1 MRTKSS
7 FNNSRFLHFV
17 LSYLITSTFI
27 TIIYDDTYHGC
38 VMNKVMTLVILAML
52 VLVLLE
58 VTVLEFSHRDVYA
71 QVCAQTQCPHDTSG
85 QMLQLLY
92 L

>member
-1 MRTKSS
+1 
-7 FNNSRFLHFV
+7 
-17 LSYLITSTFI
+17 
-27 TIIYDDTYHGC
+27 
-38 VMNKVMTLVILAML
+38 MTLVILAML